1 MSRASR
7 KGYVAEAMVCAW
19 LTARGYYV
27 WRPRTT
33 SRQRTDTGDVRGLP
47 FVVSIKNHARIH
59 LAEAVDEMADQ
70 VIRSRWRTGILVH
83 KRVGRGRAE
92 EWYVTLPLRLMG
104 PFIDA
109 YVAVTPSTV
118 EPPYEP
124 QGPHDEEA
132 DGHGEEEDGG
142 DVAEDLPTTANASH

>member
-1 MSRASR
+1 VSRASR
-7 KGYVAEAMVCAW
+7 KGYVAEAMVVAW

-70 VIRSRWRTGILVH
+70 VVRSRWRTGILVH

-92 EWYVTLPLRLMG
+92 DWYVSLPLRLMG

-109 YVAVTPSTV
+109 YVAVTPLSV
-118 EPPYEP
+118 EPPDEP
-124 QGPHDEEA
+124 QSAHDEQA
-132 DGHGEEEDGG
+132 DGDGDEEDGRH
-142 DVAEDLPTTANASH
+142 VADYAPADMRPSR

>member
-7 KGYVAEAMVCAW
+7 KGYVAEAMVVAW
-19 LTARGYYV
+19 LTARGFYV

-47 FVVSIKNHARIH
+47 FVVSVKNHARVK
-59 LAEAVDEMADQ
+59 LAEAVDEMADM
-70 VIRSRWRTGILVH
+70 VIRSRFRTGILVH

-92 EWYVTLPLRLMG
+92 DWYVTLPLRLMG

-109 YVAVTPSTV
+109 YVATTPLSV
-118 EPPYEP
+118 EPPNEP
-124 QGPHDEEA
+124 HGAHDEEA
-132 DGHGEEEDGG
+132 DGHRDEEDGRH
-142 DVAEDLPTTANASH
+142 VAQDAPEHVNASR